1 LKVQSKRKLV
11 QYFWEVALIKIGMNG
26 RFFLNNWRSAIEEI
40 QFCKKVGF
48 QSLQFQGKESSLNEA
63 DLGASF
69 QEVARL
75 LGESAV
81 MPVME
86 ILLRLD
92 AEGLSGNGFRPIEVL
107 QANIEA
113 ISRLKCQAVHWHL
126 VMPPETDSALVER
139 IELNLYPQFE
149 EAIELA
155 TTWGFR
161 FGIEHNEPE
170 QKMFNNP
177 ESCAKVLE
185 AIEGL
190 GFVWDFNHTAIE
202 QIAGYKQ
209 LIPRMT
215 MLHVSDS
222 PLPVTNYHLPI
233 GLGNIDFSDYLCALI
248 EGGFEGAAI
257 LEIGGLP
264 KSGGYG
270 RDTDEALE
278 SSLQQLKT
286 AMLSC

>member
-1 LKVQSKRKLV
+1 
-11 QYFWEVALIKIGMNG
+11 MNG
-26 RFFLNNWRSAIEEI
+26 RFFPNNWRSAIEEI
-40 QFCKKVGF
+40 QFCKKIGF
-48 QSLQFQGKESSLNEA
+48 QSLQFQGKESGLNEA

-69 QEVARL
+69 QDVARHL
-75 LGESAV
+75 EESAV

-92 AEGLSGNGFRPIEVL
+92 EKGLTAQGFRPIAVL
-107 QANIEA
+107 QANLEA
-113 ISRLKCQAVHWHL
+113 IATLKCQAVHWHL

-139 IELNLYPQFE
+139 LEIGLYPQLE
-149 EAIELA
+149 EAVRLA
-155 TTWGFR
+155 KTVGFR

-170 QKMFNNP
+170 QKMFNQP
-177 ESCAKVLE
+177 EACTKALE

-190 GFVWDFNHTAIE
+190 GFVWDFNHTSPE
-202 QIAGYKQ
+202 QIEAYKR

-222 PLPVTNYHLPI
+222 PLPETNYHLPI
-233 GLGNIDFSDYLCALI
+233 GLGTIDFEDYFCALI
-248 EGGFEGAAI
+248 EGGFEGVAI

-278 SSLQQLKT
+278 ASLQSLK
-286 AMLSC
+286 AVMLRC